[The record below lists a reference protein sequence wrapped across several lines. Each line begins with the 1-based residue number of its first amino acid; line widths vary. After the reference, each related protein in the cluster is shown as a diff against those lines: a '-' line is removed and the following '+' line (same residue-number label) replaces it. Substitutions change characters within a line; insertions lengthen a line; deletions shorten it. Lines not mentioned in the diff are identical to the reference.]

1 MTLSPAQ
8 LLAKYGIRPQRRFGQ
23 NFLVNQGV
31 LDKIAAAVECG
42 AHDHVI
48 EIGPGIGTLTRRLLA
63 QGAHVTA
70 VDADPAMVALV
81 RAELGASSHLTVI
94 QQDILAFTPPTI
106 AGTYRVAG
114 NIPYNISSPILIWLC
129 EHAPQIHSAVLT
141 MQREVAQRLSAQVGT
156 KAYSALT
163 IAVQSYA
170 RVERL
175 FDIRPNSFRPAPR
188 VTSTTVRLTF
198 PDPPPH
204 HIPDRRIFRDVVRAA
219 FGQRRKMLRNTIPVA
234 ILEAAGIDPTR
245 RPETLT
251 IAEFIAIAKQ
261 TPIAIR

>member
-1 MTLSPAQ
+1 MTLSPTQ
-8 LLAKYGIRPQRRFGQ
+8 LLTKYGIRPQRRFGQ

-31 LDKIAAAVECG
+31 LEKIAAAVQCG

-48 EIGPGIGTLTRRLLA
+48 EIGPGLGTLTRQLLA
-63 QGAHVTA
+63 RGAHVTA
-70 VDADPAMVALV
+70 VDADPAMAALV
-81 RAELGASSHLTVI
+81 RTELGDSSNLTVI
-94 QQDILAFTPPTI
+94 QQDILTFTPPVI
-106 AGTYRVAG
+106 PVKYRVAG
-114 NIPYNISSPILIWLC
+114 NIPYNISSPILFWLC
-129 EHAPQIHSAVLT
+129 EHAPQISMAVLT
-141 MQREVAQRLSAQVGT
+141 MQREVGTRLTAAVGT
-156 KAYSALT
+156 KAYGALT

-198 PDPPPH
+198 PEPPPYS
-204 HIPDRRIFRDVVRAA
+204 IPDRRIFRDVVRAA
-219 FGQRRKMLRNTIPVA
+219 FGQRRKMLRNTIPIA
-234 ILEAAGIDPTR
+234 ALEAAGIDPTR

-261 TPIAIR
+261 TPILIR